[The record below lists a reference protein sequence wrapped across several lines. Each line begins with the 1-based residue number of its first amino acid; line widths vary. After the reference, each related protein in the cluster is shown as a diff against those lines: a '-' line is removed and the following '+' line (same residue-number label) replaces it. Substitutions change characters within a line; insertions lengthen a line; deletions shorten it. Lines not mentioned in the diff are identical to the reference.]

1 MSRAALRA
9 GAAALALLAGGAS
22 AHDETRAQLEQ
33 RIRLTAALLGDS
45 PSAQR
50 IVGSGNAQ
58 AVAHLDDGRVHHA
71 LSEDAL
77 ARGDLATARKA
88 ADEALRHLA
97 MARRMVPD
105 APARAAAARARQ
117 AQMQANLERLLE
129 SWRQRLPPAEAD
141 DGDRLAALGLM
152 DTARYLAGAGR
163 HEEAVHVL
171 AAAESHVLA
180 GMNRLL
186 AGARELDYT
195 QRAGTPAEEF
205 QLELQRHQSLSDL
218 VPLALSELR
227 PRPDAVALI
236 GRYGEA
242 SRSLRE
248 QALQRQQA
256 GDWVQALTDLRN
268 ASMFLQRALGAAG
281 VALPTPT
288 GATP

>member
-1 MSRAALRA
+1 VSRVALRA
-9 GAAALALLAGGAS
+9 GAAALALLAGGAP

-33 RIRLTAALLGDS
+33 RIRLTATLLGDS
-45 PSAQR
+45 PAAQR

-77 ARGDLATARKA
+77 ARGDLVAARKA

-97 MARRMVPD
+97 LARRMVPD
-105 APARAAAARARQ
+105 APARAAAAKARH
-117 AQMQANLERLLE
+117 AQMLSHLERLIE
-129 SWRQRLPPAEAD
+129 SWRQRLPPGEAD
-141 DGDRLAALGLM
+141 DGDRIAALGLM
-152 DTARYLAGAGR
+152 DTARYLASGGR
-163 HEEAVHVL
+163 HEEGVHVL

-186 AGARELDYT
+186 SGARELDYT
-195 QRAGTPAEEF
+195 QRAATPAEEF
-205 QLELQRHQSLSDL
+205 QLELQRHQSLADL

-227 PRPDAVALI
+227 PRPEAVALI

-248 QALQRQQA
+248 QALLRQEA
-256 GDWVQALTDLRN
+256 GETAQALADLRN
-268 ASMFLQRALGAAG
+268 ASLFLQRALGAAG

>member
-1 MSRAALRA
+1 MRQGALLVWAAL
-9 GAAALALLAGGAS
+9 LSLLAGGGA
-22 AHDETRAQLEQ
+22 ARDETRAQLEQ

-45 PSAQR
+45 PAAQR
-50 IVGSGNAQ
+50 IVGSGNVQ

-77 ARGDLATARKA
+77 ARGDLAAARKA

-97 MARRMVPD
+97 LARRMVPD
-105 APARAAAARARQ
+105 APARAAAARARHE
-117 AQMQANLERLLE
+117 QMLAHLDRLIE

-141 DGDRLAALGLM
+141 DGDRLAALGLI
-152 DTARYLAGAGR
+152 DTARYLARSGR
-163 HEEAVHVL
+163 HEESVHVL
-171 AAAESHVLA
+171 AAAESHVLS

-186 AGARELDYT
+186 AGSRELDYT
-195 QRAGTPAEEF
+195 QRATTPAEEF
-205 QLELQRHQSLSDL
+205 QLELRRHQDLSEL
-218 VPLALSELR
+218 VPLAVSELR
-227 PRPDAVALI
+227 PRPDALALI

-256 GDWVQALTDLRN
+256 GDMPQALAHLRN

-281 VALPTPT
+281 VALPNPT

>member
-1 MSRAALRA
+1 MSFGRVRAS
-9 GAAALALLAGGAS
+9 AAALALLAGAVA
-22 AHDETRAQLEQ
+22 AHDESRAQLEQ
-33 RIRLTAALLGDS
+33 RIRLTASLLGDS

-77 ARGDLATARKA
+77 ARGDLAAARKA

-105 APARAAAARARQ
+105 APARAAAAKARHEQ
-117 AQMQANLERLLE
+117 KLANLERLIE
-129 SWRQRLPPAEAD
+129 SWGQRLPPALAD

-152 DTARYLAGAGR
+152 DTARHLAAGGR
-163 HEEAVHVL
+163 HEEGVHVL

-186 AGARELDYT
+186 AGSRELDYT
-195 QRAGTPAEEF
+195 QRAASPAEEF
-205 QLELQRHQSLSDL
+205 QIELQRHQNLSDL
-218 VPLALSELR
+218 VPLAVTELR
-227 PRPDAVALI
+227 PRPDALALI

-256 GDWVQALTDLRN
+256 GDTAQALAHLRN
-268 ASMFLQRALGAAG
+268 ASMYLQRALGAAG